1 MLRLKCGMVMINQ
14 KTSSSQLQV
23 KVSRIELQTNIR
35 EDFTVMEKAP
45 TRAFFLFKAPFTFK
59 KLL

>member
-45 TRAFFLFKAPFTFK
+45 TRAFFLFNPFRTEG
-59 KLL
+59 